1 MPCPFPGM
9 DPFLEMPPFWSDF
22 APTLLAEIRN
32 ILLPR
37 LLPRYDVR
45 IEEYLTVTSED
56 VRLHRVQPDL
66 TISTTDAW
74 HPAAGAA
81 VAVAEP
87 ISAELEYPDFE
98 PRTQRRLR
106 LVQRATGRVVTVLEL
121 LSPTNKTLARDGLE
135 AYLEKRAEILASRCH
150 LIELDLLR
158 GGQRLPMAGPLPP
171 GDYYAYIGRAGRR
184 PRGQVVAWPLR
195 SPMPTISVP
204 LLPEDPEVPLDLQR
218 AFRTAYDPSLY
229 DRRLPYDQPISP
241 PLSAPNEKWVRQLL
255 DASQPTQDGTP
266 SKAP

>member
-1 MPCPFPGM
+1 M
-9 DPFLEMPPFWSDF
+9 DPFLEMQPFWSDF
-22 APTLLAEIRN
+22 APRLLAEIGN
-32 ILLPR
+32 ALLPQ

-74 HPAAGAA
+74 RPGVGAA
-81 VAVAEP
+81 VAIAEP
-87 ISAELEYPDFE
+87 ITAELEYPDFE

-106 LVQRATGRVVTVLEL
+106 LVHRPTGRVVTVLEL

-150 LIELDLLR
+150 LVELDLLR
-158 GGQRLPMAGPLPP
+158 GGERLPMAGPLPP
-171 GDYYAYIGRAGRR
+171 GDYYVYVGRAGRR
-184 PRGQVVAWPLR
+184 PRGQVLAWTLR
-195 SPMPTISVP
+195 SPMPTISIP

-218 AFRTAYDPSLY
+218 AFRAAYEPSLY
-229 DRRLPYDQPISP
+229 DRRLPYDQALSP
-241 PLSAPNEKWVRQLL
+241 PLPAIQEKWVRKLL
-255 DASQPTQDGTP
+255 HTSQASQDGGVVV
-266 SKAP
+266 S